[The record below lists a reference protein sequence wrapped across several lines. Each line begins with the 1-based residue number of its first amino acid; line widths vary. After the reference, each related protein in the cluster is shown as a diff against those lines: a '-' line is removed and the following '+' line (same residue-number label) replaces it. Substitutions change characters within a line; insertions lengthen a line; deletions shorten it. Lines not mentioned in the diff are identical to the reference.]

1 VTFVLAYEGVTPTPH
16 GPDNAFSMKTDC
28 FKGLSSSYTRLAHLI
43 GLQPDEVG
51 SDTQHLEC
59 GITLSFSLALKL
71 YTCGLD
77 GRDMFPTPRG
87 PYPLGPW

>member
-1 VTFVLAYEGVTPTPH
+1 
-16 GPDNAFSMKTDC
+16 MKTDC

-59 GITLSFSLALKL
+59 GITLSFSLALEL
-71 YTCGLD
+71 YTCGLG
-77 GRDMFPTPRG
+77 GRDMFPTPWPISPGGLGEAVRSK
-87 PYPLGPW
+87 YSHLSPL